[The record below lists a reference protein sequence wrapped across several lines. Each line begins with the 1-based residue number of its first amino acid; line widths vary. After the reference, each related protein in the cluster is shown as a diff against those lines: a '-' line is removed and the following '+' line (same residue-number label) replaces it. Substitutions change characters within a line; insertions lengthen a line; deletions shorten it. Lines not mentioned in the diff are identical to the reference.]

1 MELEYQQNYLA
12 EGQSP
17 NHPLSS
23 LVQTEPLPQ
32 PLMLGLRQPSL
43 FNTLDFFLLCGAIS
57 FSTRV
62 MPRTMSFVRKN
73 EFLVDCDHSIW
84 SNDSP
89 FNSETGQVK
98 AFLRM
103 VPRRFS
109 DRLRNVSYSVQKTSL
124 KGRRERTRKTQL
136 MGLLES
142 S

>member
-1 MELEYQQNYLA
+1 
-12 EGQSP
+12 
-17 NHPLSS
+17 
-23 LVQTEPLPQ
+23 
-32 PLMLGLRQPSL
+32 
-43 FNTLDFFLLCGAIS
+43 
-57 FSTRV
+57 
-62 MPRTMSFVRKN
+62 MSFVRKN